1 LLKRLTLQTMK
12 MWLTWQSLQLIL
24 KFMT

>member
-1 LLKRLTLQTMK
+1 MK